1 MKSLKG
7 LIALIAVFFSIMGVA
22 KDVATAPSYITAAI
36 ADAKRPTGD
45 TDQDA
50 NRKPEAVLVFA
61 GVKPGDHVMDL
72 LPGGGYYTRLFSKVV
87 GPKGA
92 VYAVTPNELLTKF
105 AKALDGVKAIA
116 DSGDYKNVTVLQQ
129 PAVPVTAPQPVDV
142 IFTSMNYHDY
152 HNPLLGSPDM
162 AAFNKSVFNA
172 LKPGG
177 LFVVLDHAAAAGSG
191 FEATNTIHRID
202 PAAAKA
208 EILAAGFEFVGESDV
223 LRNPDDDHTLGVFDK
238 SLRGKTDRFIYKFRR
253 PKH

>member
-1 MKSLKG
+1 MKLLKG
-7 LIALIAVFFSIMGVA
+7 LIALLAVFFSIVGVA
-22 KDVATAPSYITAAI
+22 KDAPKTPSYITASI
-36 ADAKRPTGD
+36 ADAKRPTSD

-50 NRKPEAVLVFA
+50 NRKPEPVLMFT
-61 GVKPGDHVMDL
+61 GVKPNDHVIDL
-72 LPGGGYYTRLFSKVV
+72 LPGGGYYTRLFSKAV
-87 GPKGA
+87 GEKGA
-92 VYAVTPNELLTKF
+92 VYSVTPNELLTKF

-129 PAVPVTAPQPVDV
+129 PAVPVTAPQPVDI

-177 LFVVLDHAAAAGSG
+177 VFIVLDHAAAAGSG
-191 FEATNTIHRID
+191 FDATNTTHRID

-208 EILAAGFEFVGESDV
+208 EILTAGFEFVGESDV
-223 LRNPDDDHTLGVFDK
+223 LRNTDDDHTLGVFDK
-238 SLRGKTDRFIYKFRR
+238 SLRGKTDRFLFKFRR